1 MSFLRGHNAVQTSP
15 SRAAMKTSDRITR
28 AADRIEQ
35 VLDANRVSDANPA
48 AMNELRAAAAE
59 LGASDG
65 FTSAKLVELMDKAQ
79 VFYGR
84 KTLFRL
90 PGSSQR
96 LWGAM
101 REDLL
106 DLLRMRARVLASQG
120 D

>member
-1 MSFLRGHNAVQTSP
+1 MTTSE
-15 SRAAMKTSDRITR
+15 RITR
-28 AADRIEQ
+28 AADRIEA
-35 VLDANRVSDANPA
+35 VLDAHRQADADPA
-48 AMNELRAAAAE
+48 AMSELRAAAAE
-59 LGASDG
+59 LGAIDPFS
-65 FTSAKLVELMDKAQ
+65 SSKLVELMERAQ

-84 KTLFRL
+84 RSLFRL

-106 DLLRMRARVLASQG
+106 DMLRMRARVLASQG